1 MCSPNIDIRA
11 AEAELARRCYYEFV
25 LQTKSGYIG
34 GWFLR
39 KVADALQRF
48 YHEVEAGKR
57 PRMMIFAPPRSGKS
71 ELFSRRFPAWA
82 LGKNPDMQFISCSYA
97 DDLAGRTNRDVQR
110 IIDTPKYMSIFPGTR
125 LNVRNVS
132 TYSQGAYL
140 RNSDLFEIPG
150 HTGSYRS
157 AGIGGGIT
165 GMGADIAVIDDPVK
179 DKAQAGSKTWRD
191 AIWDWYRSVLYSR
204 LSPKGGV
211 LLGMTR
217 WHEDDLAGRLLDA
230 AMAGA
235 DKWEVLKFPATAEED
250 EEHRKAGEPLHPERF
265 SAEQL
270 AEIKRVQG
278 SDSWAAMYQQRP
290 APVGGGIFDR
300 AWWRFWKPAG
310 MELPPVRMT
319 GSDGST
325 REAICI
331 PLPVHADEMIQSWD
345 CLDSETQILS
355 RDGWKGRGEVSSGD
369 LIYSLN
375 VDSGRME
382 VVPVEE
388 CGERQLRD
396 GEQFVVIKSGH
407 ANIRVTEG
415 HDFYAQFRRSRQL
428 QPIQRIKA
436 GDLVRKNKQYR
447 IPISADC
454 DFPGVLLSDDELR
467 FVAWFITDGGMANQY
482 VQITQSKPYKAEIRE
497 LLGRLKVD
505 YRERVLLPDRGYKS
519 RSETVQFLVPKGTKT
534 GKLARRGWQR
544 LSQWLDK
551 DLSPSLML
559 MTSGQ
564 FKVFWEELMKGDG
577 DLSNGYLCTARNVL
591 ADRLQQMAITRGHS
605 SSLHSRPSQSGTMIW
620 YVSARQRR
628 WFDSN
633 PRVKAASRLF
643 FEPARDNEVVWC
655 VQNRNGTLVT
665 RRHGKVAIIGN
676 CTFKDTASAD
686 FVAGHL
692 WARVGGD
699 AFLIDREHARMNF
712 PTTLAAIRAMS
723 ARWPGATA
731 KLIEDTANGP
741 AIIQTLAHEVPGI
754 LPIRPMGGKVSRA
767 NAVAPMV
774 EAGNV
779 YLPHPAV
786 KPWVNEFIEE
796 ASNFPQAAH
805 DDDVDAMTQALSR
818 LSQQTLSLES
828 YGTWATP
835 MPSISAF

>member
-25 LQTKSGYIG
+25 LQTKSDYIG

-278 SDSWAAMYQQRP
+278 SDSWAALYQQRP

-300 AWWRFWKPAG
+300 AWWRFWKPDG

-325 REAICI
+325 HEAICI
-331 PLPVHADEMIQSWD
+331 PLPAHADEMIESWD
-345 CLDSETQILS
+345 
-355 RDGWKGRGEVSSGD
+355 
-369 LIYSLN
+369 
-375 VDSGRME
+375 
-382 VVPVEE
+382 
-388 CGERQLRD
+388 
-396 GEQFVVIKSGH
+396 
-407 ANIRVTEG
+407 
-415 HDFYAQFRRSRQL
+415 
-428 QPIQRIKA
+428 
-436 GDLVRKNKQYR
+436 
-447 IPISADC
+447 
-454 DFPGVLLSDDELR
+454 
-467 FVAWFITDGGMANQY
+467 
-482 VQITQSKPYKAEIRE
+482 
-497 LLGRLKVD
+497 
-505 YRERVLLPDRGYKS
+505 
-519 RSETVQFLVPKGTKT
+519 
-534 GKLARRGWQR
+534 
-544 LSQWLDK
+544 
-551 DLSPSLML
+551 
-559 MTSGQ
+559 
-564 FKVFWEELMKGDG
+564 
-577 DLSNGYLCTARNVL
+577 
-591 ADRLQQMAITRGHS
+591 
-605 SSLHSRPSQSGTMIW
+605 
-620 YVSARQRR
+620 
-628 WFDSN
+628 
-633 PRVKAASRLF
+633 
-643 FEPARDNEVVWC
+643 
-655 VQNRNGTLVT
+655 
-665 RRHGKVAIIGN
+665 

-712 PTTLAAIRAMS
+712 PTTLAAVRAMS